1 MPNLNLII
9 MKKLQLLK
17 TVLDFFFVF
26 SIIAII
32 ALFIFIPYIIG
43 SDEVIDIPLK
53 INGVNVV
60 ANDWSTKMLLI
71 LCFVAYCFFVFA
83 IFQLRK
89 VMVLFSK
96 RIIFDNQIVLLL
108 NQVGKC
114 FLAAS
119 LITSI
124 PLFIYNLTHKSHADI
139 EFGGGFSSFL
149 FTASLGLLFMVL
161 SEVFNIAKNLKEE
174 NDLTV

>member
-1 MPNLNLII
+1 M
-9 MKKLQLLK
+9 LK

-32 ALFIFIPYIIG
+32 AMFIFIPYIICNN
-43 SDEVIDIPLK
+43 EVIDIPLK
-53 INGVNVV
+53 INGVNLE

-71 LCFVAYCFFVFA
+71 LCFVAYCFFVYG

-89 VMVLFSK
+89 VMMLFSK
-96 RIIFDNQIVLLL
+96 RIIFDNQVVQLL

-124 PLFIYNLTHKSHADI
+124 PLFIYNLILRSNADI

-161 SEVFNIAKNLKEE
+161 SEVFNIAKNLKEKI
-174 NDLTV
+174 DLTVERCQ

>member
-1 MPNLNLII
+1 
-9 MKKLQLLK
+9 MKKLQILK
-17 TVLDFFFVF
+17 TVLDIFFVF
-26 SIIAII
+26 LIIAII
-32 ALFIFIPYIIG
+32 AMFIFIPYIIY

-60 ANDWSTKMLLI
+60 AKDWSTKMLLM
-71 LCFVAYCFFVFA
+71 LCFVAYCFFVYG

-96 RIIFDNQIVLLL
+96 RIIFDYQVVQLL

-124 PLFIYNLTHKSHADI
+124 PLFIYNLIHRSHADI

-149 FTASLGLLFMVL
+149 FSASLGLLFMVL